1 VVVRRPWLP
10 IDDIVRRWTALDAAG
25 KSLGALSGRGE
36 STTKVGGATITLDY
50 GTPAKRG
57 RNIWGA
63 LVPYGAV
70 WRTGANEATHFET
83 DRDLVF
89 GSGAD
94 TLFVPAGR
102 YTLFSIPTHD
112 GGLLI
117 INKETGQTG
126 TAHDPAQDLGRVR
139 LTTRPLSAPVEVFT
153 LRAETD
159 DGTHLLRLQWD
170 NAERVVPFRVRVK

>member
-1 VVVRRPWLP
+1 
-10 IDDIVRRWTALDAAG
+10 
-25 KSLGALSGRGE
+25 
-36 STTKVGGATITLDY
+36 
-50 GTPAKRG
+50 
-57 RNIWGA
+57 
-63 LVPYGAV
+63 V